1 MIDPRVV
8 GNFPAA
14 LFIVKG
20 SGKRGP
26 NLKEDLNMIVNCH
39 QVKKYHGANL
49 VLENISLDIRTGE
62 RIGLIGRNGTGK
74 STLLQLLTGQ
84 LQPDEG
90 QIAIRKGAK
99 IGYLQQIPQEEE
111 ENSVY
116 EVLARG
122 FKEVQACKSQMTEL
136 EKQMADPEVLPDE
149 NRLNR
154 ILKQY
159 AALQD
164 VFEQGGGYDMD
175 FRIEQVANGLRI
187 PQEQFS
193 RAFSSLSGGE
203 KTKVGLAALLVE
215 QPTPAASG

>member
-1 MIDPRVV
+1 
-8 GNFPAA
+8 
-14 LFIVKG
+14 
-20 SGKRGP
+20 
-26 NLKEDLNMIVNCH
+26 MIVNCH

-62 RIGLIGRNGTGK
+62 RVGLIGRNGTGK
-74 STLLQLLTGQ
+74 STLLHLLTGQ